1 MKNVNAYPVSI
12 VISVL
17 NYPLSPRH
25 NTAALHLELFLF
37 RALISFTSL
46 SIPPLVVGCFPAVE
60 IRRLAWSR
68 VSQHQTAEYCE
79 ANGPLSHINQTHAHT
94 RTEREIKKISVRDW
108 LPCCLVKLNR
118 REVKKKQTYLCVRI
132 SYPPLRG
139 LHEWLKLSIKKHIHG
154 VRLEDLTSEH
164 YQKWSIRSFLP
175 ACLWV
180 SQFTKTTHQSNL
192 YLPQCALAGDC
203 HTEIKMRFA
212 NE

>member
-1 MKNVNAYPVSI
+1 MKNVNAYPISI

-25 NTAALHLELFLF
+25 NAAPLHLELYLF
-37 RALISFTSL
+37 RALISLTSFSL
-46 SIPPLVVGCFPAVE
+46 PPLLFGCFPAVE

-118 REVKKKQTYLCVRI
+118 REVKKKANIPLSTYQLSLSAGVAWMTKA
-132 SYPPLRG
+132 
-139 LHEWLKLSIKKHIHG
+139 LH
-154 VRLEDLTSEH
+154 
-164 YQKWSIRSFLP
+164 
-175 ACLWV
+175 
-180 SQFTKTTHQSNL
+180 
-192 YLPQCALAGDC
+192 
-203 HTEIKMRFA
+203 
-212 NE
+212 